1 MFVDWV
7 ILFMI
12 KRRKNKLII
21 ISFILIL
28 FGICCFVYDWYRD
41 YQKVKHDNE
50 MVETFFEETSILE
63 NDSEQ
68 TEENK
73 EETTKEETYVDNY
86 IAVLEVPK
94 INLKRGLVDP
104 DSYRNN
110 VFYNVQI
117 IKHSSMPDKLNS
129 NLILASHSGS
139 GYNAFFKNIYKLKQ
153 GDFSYVYYN
162 GYKYIYQV
170 DKIYDEDKDGNI
182 QIKREHDKNTLTFI
196 TCSYENKNKQI
207 VIISYLKD
215 KEQYS
220 GRN

>member
-1 MFVDWV
+1 MDWV

-28 FGICCFVYDWYRD
+28 FGIGCFVYDWYKD
-41 YQKVKHDNE
+41 YRKAKHDNE

-94 INLKRGLVDP
+94 IDLKRGLVDP

-170 DKIYDEDKDGNI
+170 DKIYDEDKDGSI

-196 TCSYENKNKQI
+196 TCSYENKSKQI